1 MSDRM
6 QKIMPDKI
14 LENIR
19 GKISKDMPYRLA
31 EVPED
36 IQDRMFER
44 NLPIK

>member
-19 GKISKDMPYRLA
+19 KRISENMPYRLA
-31 EVPED
+31 EVPEN
-36 IQDRMFER
+36 IQNKMFER